1 MKILVIMTP
10 VIKILFIVVL
20 GRYEDTSYN
29 DTSYEDTSYN
39 DNSYEDTSYNDNS
52 YEGRY

>member
-20 GRYEDTSYN
+20 GRYE

>member
-1 MKILVIMTP
+1 MTLGIMRLVMKIQV
-10 VIKILFIVVL
+10 IVVL

-39 DNSYEDTSYNDNS
+39 DNSYE
-52 YEGRY
+52 GRY